1 MKALKHIVL
10 LLLLAALS
18 VSTLMGS
25 EESTSEKP
33 EKRIEAKKIIWHSYD
48 DGLKLAKERDKHVF
62 IDFTAKWCGYCRKME
77 KEVFTDPRIIDMLN
91 NDFVSIKVDGD
102 SKRQLD
108 IDGYKITEQKLTV
121 QEYGVRGYPTYWFL
135 KSDGTKLGPLNGY
148 RPTDFML
155 EALTY
160 VKEARYD
167 STSTET
173 DSTGETADS
182 ND

>member
-1 MKALKHIVL
+1 MNRLKNLML

-25 EESTSEKP
+25 DETPGDKP
-33 EKRIEAKKIIWHSYD
+33 EKRVEANKIIWHSYD
-48 DGLKLAKERDKHVF
+48 IGLKKAEEVDKHIF

-91 NDFVSIKVDGD
+91 NDFVSIRVDGE

-108 IDGYKITEQKLTV
+108 IDGYKISERNLTV
-121 QEYGVRGYPTYWFL
+121 QEYGVRGFPTFWFL
-135 KSDGTKLGPLNGY
+135 KSDGTKLGPLGGY
-148 RPTDFML
+148 RPTDFMI

-167 STSTET
+167 STSTEADSTENPT
-173 DSTGETADS
+173 DSDQ
-182 ND
+182 